1 MTDDAQGPLHDGA
14 DPVGRP
20 VLRVINPDATPEEI
34 AALTAVFA
42 ALGSSQGKPRPT
54 QRSEW
59 ASPHRAVRVRYSSG
73 PGGWRSSGLPR

>member
-1 MTDDAQGPLHDGA
+1 MSEQPPDSTASSGVD
-14 DPVGRP
+14 RP

-42 ALGSSQGKPRPT
+42 ALGSSQGKPKPT
-54 QRSEW
+54 RRSAW